1 MLCEHAIVGINKTAA
16 GKGELHGG
24 KQPKTKTA
32 HAIVVCAAAKSTRQA
47 DDRVL
52 PEKRLVAV
60 CAFSRIRCAVDDDRA
75 HRGRV
80 DKKSGNL
87 YDHADLQSTGRSAG
101 RVSGRTGRRVPERMK
116 TKKKNKE
123 EKSSPHQRV
132 RIFSSEKQ
140 GGFYGLRV

>member
-1 MLCEHAIVGINKTAA
+1 MAGYRSIGCRCKLRFWDVEAIECTLCEHAIVRTNKTAA

-32 HAIVVCAAAKSTRQA
+32 HAIVVCAAAQSARQA

-52 PEKRLVAV
+52 SEKRLVAV
-60 CAFSRIRCAVDDDRA
+60 CAFSRIRCAADNDRA

-87 YDHADLQSTGRSAG
+87 YDHADLQGAG
-101 RVSGRTGRRVPERMK
+101 RPACRVPGRTGR
-116 TKKKNKE
+116 
-123 EKSSPHQRV
+123 
-132 RIFSSEKQ
+132 
-140 GGFYGLRV
+140 